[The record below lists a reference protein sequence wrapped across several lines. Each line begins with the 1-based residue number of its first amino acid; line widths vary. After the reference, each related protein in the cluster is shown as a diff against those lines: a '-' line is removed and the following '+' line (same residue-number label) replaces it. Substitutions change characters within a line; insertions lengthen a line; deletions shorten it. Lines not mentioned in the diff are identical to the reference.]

1 MKINKDSRRYYKE
14 IRTIIPS
21 RGKYEKRLLKIYEEK
36 ISEFN
41 MNKPDISYEEL
52 QKRMGNPS
60 EIINDYY
67 DGVDTAYLI
76 KRLRTT
82 KLIRTSILTVLIIVL
97 IGVIIS
103 LGIHINMYHD
113 LVDAIPTHI
122 ETQINDD

>member
-21 RGKYEKRLLKIYEEK
+21 RGKYEKRLLNIYEEK
-36 ISEFN
+36 ISELN
-41 MNKPDISYEEL
+41 EYKPDISYEEL
-52 QKRMGNPS
+52 QKRMGNPT

-82 KLIRTSILTVLIIVL
+82 KFIRIGLFTMLITVL
-97 IGVIIS
+97 IGVIIY
-103 LGIHINMYHD
+103 LGVNYKIYYDI
-113 LVDAIPTHI
+113 VDALPVYQEIVI
-122 ETQINDD
+122 E

>member
-1 MKINKDSRRYYKE
+1 MKINKDSRKYYKE

-21 RGKYEKRLLKIYEEK
+21 RGNYEKRLLKIYEEK
-36 ISEFN
+36 ISELN
-41 MNKPDISYEEL
+41 ENKPDISYEEL
-52 QKRMGNPS
+52 QKRMGNPT

-82 KLIRTSILTVLIIVL
+82 KFIRTSLLSVLITVL

-103 LGIHINMYHD
+103 LGINIHMYRN
-113 LVDAIPTHI
+113 LVDAIPTHT
-122 ETQINDD
+122 ETKINDY

>member
-21 RGKYEKRLLKIYEEK
+21 RGKYEKRLLNIYEEK
-36 ISEFN
+36 ISELN
-41 MNKPDISYEEL
+41 EYKPDISYEEL
-52 QKRMGNPS
+52 QKRMGNPT

-82 KLIRTSILTVLIIVL
+82 KFIRIGLFTMLITVL

-103 LGIHINMYHD
+103 LGININMYRN

-122 ETQINDD
+122 ETKINDN